1 MCYSVQPRDRI
12 FVKRQRVFSFAKNMN
27 KNIGKNIS
35 KLVDISSKY
44 SQKFLDHAEQLA
56 TDALKAASKRAIQ
69 KTAGITGDLVRNKIT
84 DKITK
89 ISKTSKQDYSE
100 TVSNEDDKEIPKERY
115 ASPEEIQKII
125 DDLRLI

>member
-12 FVKRQRVFSFAKNMN
+12 FVKRQTVFSFAKNMN

-56 TDALKAASKRAIQ
+56 TDVLKAASKRAIQ
-69 KTAGITGDLVRNKIT
+69 KTAGITGDLVRNKIA